1 MYQAQTTGSGLHFLK
16 QAAPH
21 RGNPIAWGAT
31 KCRYRR
37 LKEHAYF
44 AKNIS
49 KNIPLMDPL
58 LLLLCALV
66 SLAIVL
72 IILFRPR
79 QNGDVASLNARFD
92 ALADRLDKLTESLR
106 TDLRDNRGEMAAAAR
121 DSRTEL
127 ALSIQGLR
135 TELTHT
141 LGLITEG
148 NRTAMAG
155 IHNTLEEKIDL
166 LLDRIAQTGR
176 DSRTEL
182 AQSLRLF
189 GTEQNARLEAF
200 TIMQQEAADRTLFG
214 LERITQKVE
223 DKLTA
228 VNEQARADAHLM
240 RQTLETSFKGFNH
253 TFTDGVDRMN
263 NLQREKFE
271 ALQREQQ
278 DLVQHTGQKL
288 EHIRETVEE
297 KLQKTL
303 HERLG
308 HSFEQVGRQLE
319 SVQKGLGEMQLLA
332 QDVGGLKK
340 VLSNVKMR
348 GGFGEVQLEML
359 LENILAP
366 EQYAA
371 NVATKVGS
379 ADRVEF
385 AIRFPNKDGDRN
397 YVWLPIDAK
406 FPKDAYE
413 QLQDAYDGGD
423 HAQIEAA
430 QKALESVIKKM
441 AKDICEKYIDTPNT
455 TNFGILFLPFEGL
468 FAEVVRKASLL
479 EEVQRTCNVVITG
492 PTTLAVILNSLQMG
506 FRTLAIQKRSGEVWT
521 VLAGVKKEFEQ
532 FGGLLEK
539 AQSNIQ
545 KGLNDL
551 EGVVGVRT
559 RAIQRKLRGVEVLP
573 EAGDDMLVDEKIE

>member
-1 MYQAQTTGSGLHFLK
+1 MLL
-16 QAAPH
+16 
-21 RGNPIAWGAT
+21 
-31 KCRYRR
+31 
-37 LKEHAYF
+37 F
-44 AKNIS
+44 A
-49 KNIPLMDPL
+49 LQ
-58 LLLLCALV
+58 V
-66 SLAIVL
+66 LAIVL
-72 IILFRPR
+72 VILFRPKP
-79 QNGDVASLNARFD
+79 NTSVEALSARFE
-92 ALADRLDKLTESLR
+92 ALNQRLDKLTEALH
-106 TDLRDNRGEMAAAAR
+106 TDLRDNRSEMAAAAR
-121 DSRTEL
+121 DTRTEL
-127 ALSIQGLR
+127 AASIQSLR

-155 IHNTLEEKIDL
+155 INSTVDEKMNAL
-166 LLDRIAQTGR
+166 VDRVAEMGR
-176 DSRTEL
+176 ESRLAL
-182 AQSLRLF
+182 AQNLREF
-189 GTEQNARLEAF
+189 SSGQGEKLEAF
-200 TIMQQEAADRTLFG
+200 KNLQQETADRTAFQLD
-214 LERITQKVE
+214 RMMQKVTE
-223 DKLTA
+223 NLTA
-228 VNEQARADAHLM
+228 LNDQARADAHLM
-240 RQTLETSFKGFNH
+240 RQTLEASFKGFNQ
-253 TFTDGVDRMN
+253 TFTDSVDRMN

-271 ALQREQQ
+271 ALEREQQ
-278 DLVQHTGQKL
+278 TLVQHTGQKL

-319 SVQKGLGEMQLLA
+319 SVQKGLGEMQHLA

-359 LENILAP
+359 LENIMAP

-371 NVATKVGS
+371 NVATKKGS

-385 AIRFPNKDGDRN
+385 AIRFPNRDGDRN

-413 QLQDAYDGGD
+413 QLQDAYDLGD
-423 HAQIEAA
+423 HPAIEAA
-430 QKALESVIKKM
+430 QKNLEAVIKKM
-441 AKDICEKYIDTPNT
+441 AKDICEKYLDTPNT

-479 EEVQRTCNVVITG
+479 EEVQRSCNVVITG

-532 FGGLLEK
+532 FGALLEK
-539 AQSNIQ
+539 AQGSIQ
-545 KGLNDL
+545 RGLNDL

-573 EAGDDMLVDEKIE
+573 EAENGELPEGTE